1 MLLLLSLAAVATSSA
16 ELVAIL
22 LQRVFPD
29 ILVKSDTMFLGGPP
43 RRPDKAT
50 AYKQLRE
57 HLTILGV
64 WVVVIRLT
72 PYALHFLT
80 KTSDLP
86 EFTLPEA

>member
-1 MLLLLSLAAVATSSA
+1 
-16 ELVAIL
+16 
-22 LQRVFPD
+22 
-29 ILVKSDTMFLGGPP
+29 MFLGGPP

-80 KTSDLP
+80 KSSDLP